1 MLAALTVA
9 LLAVLSPASGVA
21 KANKPAP
28 KPEFAK
34 SEDVLKYIN
43 KYREEPTPQ
52 RLPDVIQAM
61 SRLGMLIGQEKA
73 GVYAGFIAG
82 VLGQNPNSAERLIA
96 RSFPLPPEDQ
106 VILIKAIAFSGL
118 ENWKQVLGTFTERMP
133 ARAILIR
140 NYLYGDGK
148 MLFEMPLD
156 EGSFVLDAHWGYYF
170 ATGKREPVSRIVSS
184 LGWAEDKNN
193 LERLTIGSM
202 AKWTLASNSSRDK
215 ALRDILKAE
224 MNAQPDNV
232 RRHLREVIIAAET
245 FEIEKVRK
253 DALAAIDQLKASGP
267 QNQKD
272 YAWWGK
278 AGQTALALGCITA
291 SALGQAQIGIPCVV
305 GGALSSA
312 ALTMFAPGSG
322 N

>member
-1 MLAALTVA
+1 
-9 LLAVLSPASGVA
+9 
-21 KANKPAP
+21 
-28 KPEFAK
+28 
-34 SEDVLKYIN
+34 
-43 KYREEPTPQ
+43 
-52 RLPDVIQAM
+52 
-61 SRLGMLIGQEKA
+61 
-73 GVYAGFIAG
+73 
-82 VLGQNPNSAERLIA
+82 
-96 RSFPLPPEDQ
+96 
-106 VILIKAIAFSGL
+106 
-118 ENWKQVLGTFTERMP
+118 
-133 ARAILIR
+133 
-140 NYLYGDGK
+140 
-148 MLFEMPLD
+148 
-156 EGSFVLDAHWGYYF
+156 
-170 ATGKREPVSRIVSS
+170 
-184 LGWAEDKNN
+184 
-193 LERLTIGSM
+193 M

-305 GGALSSA
+305 GLKQATLWITDGEMLKVNGATGRVERTDGA
-312 ALTMFAPGSG
+312 E
-322 N
+322 